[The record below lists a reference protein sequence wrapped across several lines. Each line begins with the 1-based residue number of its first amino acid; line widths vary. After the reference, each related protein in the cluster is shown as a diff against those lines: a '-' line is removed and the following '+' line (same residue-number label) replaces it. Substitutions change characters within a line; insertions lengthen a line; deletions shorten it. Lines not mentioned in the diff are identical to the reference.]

1 MAWAE
6 VSEQVVAQWEERR
19 KPESQSQQLGRW
31 DRELLGRH
39 FKPILCSSRIRISNQ
54 GQGIPNFA
62 SYSTFWISGW
72 GCSGIPGMAPA
83 GTLVASDAGGW
94 AEACEHGS
102 CRNEVHHC
110 CAICEKRL
118 CHVHWHSPC
127 PHVDPPI
134 DPPPTPPLE
143 QQPPPLPPTLPPPD
157 TGAAV
162 EPPHSPSQS
171 PGTGA
176 VVEPPHSPSQSPG
189 TGAAIGHSWSRH
201 SPRPRRRLVRKTNLK
216 DRRPHCHRHHHHSPP
231 PPPPPL
237 PNTTATATTATRIYS
252 LVRPRGDGL
261 AVSIPVA
268 VVLSS
273 HCCG

>member
-1 MAWAE
+1 M
-6 VSEQVVAQWEERR
+6 SRSRR
-19 KPESQSQQLGRW
+19 SGKKEGNRSPNRSNWVGGIESYWVGTLNQFCVDQESVFQIKVKA
-31 DRELLGRH
+31 
-39 FKPILCSSRIRISNQ
+39 FRISHHT
-54 GQGIPNFA
+54 A
-62 SYSTFWISGW
+62 HLWISGW

-176 VVEPPHSPSQSPG
+176 
-189 TGAAIGHSWSRH
+189 AIGRSWSRH

-216 DRRPHCHRHHHHSPP
+216 DRRPHRHRHHHHSPP

-237 PNTTATATTATRIYS
+237 PSTTTTATTATRIYS